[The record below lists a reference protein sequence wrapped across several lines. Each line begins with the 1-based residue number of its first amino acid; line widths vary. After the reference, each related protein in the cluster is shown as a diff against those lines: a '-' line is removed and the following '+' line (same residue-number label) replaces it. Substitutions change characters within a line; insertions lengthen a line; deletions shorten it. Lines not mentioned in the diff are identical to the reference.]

1 MLTLNKDNLSELLT
15 DIKED
20 LQDNR
25 AMTKFAK
32 ESGINRVNLYGILK
46 NEHRP
51 AADKFLDLLNA
62 AGYDVLITLVKEVG
76 KHYLHL

>member
-1 MLTLNKDNLSELLT
+1 MLTLNKDNLSKILT

-25 AMTKFAK
+25 SMTKFAK
-32 ESGINRVNLYGILK
+32 ASGINRVNLYGILK

-51 AADKFLDLLNA
+51 AVDKFLDLLNA
-62 AGYDVLITLVKEVG
+62 AGYSIILTKQSR
-76 KHYLHL
+76 